1 MKTHT
6 YESVIIIN
14 ATLDDSQIEAVI
26 KRVEEIISAE
36 SGNIIDVEK
45 WGRKR
50 LAYPI
55 EKSKNG
61 YYVIFRFTAPTEAI
75 TKIERMYRLD
85 EAVVRYLT
93 TVMEL
98 KDLANF
104 EKVKKDRTL
113 TLEVETNTTDAVKTE
128 IKEEVVEDVE
138 TVEVAET
145 VETVEQDV
153 TSEEEAVETDDNN
166 VEEEK

>member
-14 ATLDDSQIEAVI
+14 ATLDDSQIEAAI

-36 SGNIIDVEK
+36 SGNIFDVEK

-55 EKSKNG
+55 QKSKNG

-75 TKIERMYRLD
+75 VKIERMYRLD

-93 TVMEL
+93 TLMEL
-98 KDLANF
+98 KDIAHF
-104 EKVKKDRTL
+104 EKVKNDRTL
-113 TLEVETNTTDAVKTE
+113 NVKVETNTTDAVKTE
-128 IKEEVVEDVE
+128 IKKEAVEDVE
-138 TVEVAET
+138 TVKVAES
-145 VETVEQDV
+145 VEVVEQDE
-153 TSEEEAVETDDNN
+153 TSDEEVVATDDND
-166 VEEEK
+166 VEEEI